1 MYNIV
6 YCTMN
11 SIYHKLFLYHF
22 TLNIYKLNNITI
34 ILYIIKQGT
43 ELIIPSLAT
52 NFLHFRCSVAGCI
65 YFSPS
70 FLYFFCSIFMVRAIL
85 FLGTST
91 PMTWTSTISPTFTA
105 SSGCLINF
113 SVIWEM

>member
-22 TLNIYKLNNITI
+22 TLNIYKLNIITI

-52 NFLHFRCSVAGCI
+52 NFLHFRCSVAGRI

-91 PMTWTSTISPTFTA
+91 LITCTSTTSPTLTA
-105 SSGCLINF
+105 SNGCLINF
-113 SVIWEM
+113 SVIWEI